1 MVLKPENKYQI
12 IWHCLD
18 FKNILINDILHHP
31 FLRGRNVNIISYKP
45 LHKKLQRESI
55 IYYFIYSCAR
65 KNFCKIMQHEYFKE
79 IWFVL
84 WYRSVLFRGIIVM
97 YGTKY
102 LNKYSKL

>member
-31 FLRGRNVNIISYKP
+31 FLRGTNVNIISYKP

-65 KNFCKIMQHEYFKE
+65 KVFCKIMQHEYFKE
-79 IWFVL
+79 IWFAC
-84 WYRSVLFRGIIVM
+84 GIEV
-97 YGTKY
+97 YYFEG
-102 LNKYSKL
+102 L

>member
-1 MVLKPENKYQI
+1 
-12 IWHCLD
+12 
-18 FKNILINDILHHP
+18 
-31 FLRGRNVNIISYKP
+31 
-45 LHKKLQRESI
+45 
-55 IYYFIYSCAR
+55 
-65 KNFCKIMQHEYFKE
+65 MQHEYFKE